1 MASRHPHPSDSP
13 SRRED
18 WTIDQGW
25 ERYSNE
31 DHQRWTRLYERQSA
45 LLPGRACS
53 AFLKGLSALDLHG
66 KGIPD
71 FVDLSKRLKALTGW
85 TIVAVPGLIPDLAF
99 FEHLAN
105 RRFPAGNFI
114 RTEAEFDYIEAPD
127 VFHDIFGHVP
137 MLTDPVFADY
147 VEAFGRGG
155 VRAHGLECLTELARL
170 YWYTVEFGLI
180 EEEDGLRIYGAGIM
194 SSPAECRFSLES
206 ESPDRI
212 RFDLKRAMLSNYKID
227 DFQQSYFTVASF
239 KELFDATQQDFAP
252 IYHELSGANAHQ
264 PGTILASDIVL
275 NRGTHSHV
283 TAQSRS

>member
-1 MASRHPHPSDSP
+1 METTHPQPADSSP
-13 SRRED
+13 GLTD

-25 ERYSNE
+25 DRYTNE
-31 DHQRWTRLYERQSA
+31 DHQRWTRLYERQLA

-66 KGIPD
+66 EGIPD
-71 FVDLSKRLKALTGW
+71 FVDLSNRLKTLTGW

-155 VRAHGLECLTELARL
+155 VRAHGLDCLAELARL

-180 EEEDGLRIYGAGIM
+180 EEAEGLRIYGAGIM
-194 SSPAECRFSLES
+194 SSPAECRYSLES
-206 ESPDRI
+206 DSPDRI
-212 RFDLKRAMLSNYKID
+212 RFDLKRVMQSLYKID
-227 DFQQSYFTVASF
+227 DFQQNYFTVESF
-239 KELFDATQQDFAP
+239 QELFSATQQDFAP
-252 IYHELSGANAHQ
+252 IYQELSGAVAHQ
-264 PGTILASDIVL
+264 PGTILASDVVL

-283 TAQSRS
+283 ATQGES

>member
-1 MASRHPHPSDSP
+1 METTHPQPTDP
-13 SRRED
+13 VTRRAD

-25 ERYSNE
+25 DRYSSE
-31 DHQRWTRLYERQSA
+31 EHQRWTRLYDRQSA

-53 AFLKGLSALDLHG
+53 AFLRGLSALDLHG

-71 FVDLSKRLKALTGW
+71 FVDLSSRLKALTGW

-155 VRAHGLECLTELARL
+155 VRAHGLDCLAELARL

-180 EEEDGLRIYGAGIM
+180 EEEEGLRIYGAGIM

-206 ESPDRI
+206 DSPDRL
-212 RFDLKRAMLSNYKID
+212 RFDLKRVMRSLYKID
-227 DFQQSYFTVASF
+227 DFQQSYFTVGSF

-252 IYHELSGANAHQ
+252 IYQELLGATAYK

-275 NRGTHSHV
+275 NHGTHRHV
-283 TAQSRS
+283 MDQAAS